1 MVGSPKRLTD
11 LRRINASLR
20 VTCRACGNVRDVDR
34 EQLIADLLRRGRSL
48 DWGPVPRALRCGCGS
63 KDAQLLI
70 IPFGEQEHPAPAE
83 LVRFIAA
90 TEVMIEA
97 AWSGQTNVESLSR
110 LAAARLEYQE
120 AKRALVAWAMI

>member
-11 LRRINASLR
+11 LRRINASLC

-48 DWGPVPRALRCGCGS
+48 DWGLVPRALRCGCGS
-63 KDAQLLI
+63 KDVHLLI
-70 IPFGEQEHPAPAE
+70 VPFGEQDHPPPAE

-90 TEVMIEA
+90 TEALLEA
-97 AWSGQTNVESLSR
+97 A
-110 LAAARLEYQE
+110 
-120 AKRALVAWAMI
+120 